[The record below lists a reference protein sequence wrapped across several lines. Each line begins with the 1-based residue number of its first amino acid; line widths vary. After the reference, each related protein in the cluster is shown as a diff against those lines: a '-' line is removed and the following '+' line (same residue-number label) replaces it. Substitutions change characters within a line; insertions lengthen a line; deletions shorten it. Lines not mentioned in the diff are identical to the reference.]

1 MNLPTKLTVLRI
13 VLLPVLLVFAYVS
26 FPWHDIVAAAVFV
39 IAAATD
45 FLDGYL
51 ARKLDQVTSLGK
63 FLDPIADKMLVVCAL
78 FIVVGRASFAY
89 GVNVYVAVCAVMI
102 MSRELMI
109 DAFRLVAAS
118 KGIVIA
124 ADKLGK
130 AKTLVTDI
138 ALPLLLLNVHRYVS
152 LAGLIL
158 LGAAT
163 LLTIWSGINYVAR
176 NKRVLKDEK
185 EAEAPSEG
193 ASPDGNGNTDAA
205 E

>member
-13 VLLPVLLVFAYVS
+13 VLLPVLLVFAYVA
-26 FPWHDIVAAAVFV
+26 FPWHDLVAAAVFV

-138 ALPLLLLNVHRYVS
+138 ALPLLLLNVHRYVNI
-152 LAGLIL
+152 AGLIL

-163 LLTIWSGINYVAR
+163 LLTIWSGINYVVR

-185 EAEAPSEG
+185 GAEAPADATPSDE
-193 ASPDGNGNTDAA
+193 NGDKEVA

>member
-13 VLLPVLLVFAYVS
+13 VLLPVLLVFAYVA
-26 FPWHDIVAAAVFV
+26 FPWHDLVAAAVFV

-102 MSRELMI
+102 MSRREQ
-109 DAFRLVAAS
+109 RHS
-118 KGIVIA
+118 
-124 ADKLGK
+124 
-130 AKTLVTDI
+130 
-138 ALPLLLLNVHRYVS
+138 H
-152 LAGLIL
+152 
-158 LGAAT
+158 
-163 LLTIWSGINYVAR
+163 SG
-176 NKRVLKDEK
+176 
-185 EAEAPSEG
+185 G
-193 ASPDGNGNTDAA
+193 
-205 E
+205 

>member
-1 MNLPTKLTVLRI
+1 MNLPTKITILRI
-13 VLLPVLLVFAYVS
+13 VLLPVLLVFAFVK
-26 FPWHDIVAAAVFV
+26 FPWHNIVAAAVFV

-51 ARKLDQVTSLGK
+51 ARKLNQVTSLGK

-78 FIVVGRASFAY
+78 FIVVGRAGFAY
-89 GVNVYVAVCAVMI
+89 GVNVYVTVCAVMI

-109 DAFRLVAAS
+109 DAFRLVAAN

-130 AKTLVTDI
+130 AKTLVTDM
-138 ALPLLLLNVHRYVS
+138 ALPLLIASIHTYVNI
-152 LAGLIL
+152 AGLAL

-163 LLTIWSGINYVAR
+163 SLTIWSGLNYVIG
-176 NKRVLKDEK
+176 NKAVLRDREAVSVQTEKDGSD
-185 EAEAPSEG
+185 SE
-193 ASPDGNGNTDAA
+193 
-205 E
+205 ER

>member
-13 VLLPVLLVFAYVS
+13 VLLPVLLVFAYVT
-26 FPWHDIVAAAVFV
+26 FPWHDVVAAAVFV

-78 FIVVGRASFAY
+78 FIVVGRAGFAY

-109 DAFRLVAAS
+109 DAFRLVAAN
-118 KGIVIA
+118 KGSVIA

-138 ALPLLLLNVHRYVS
+138 ALPLLLLNVHRYVNI
-152 LAGLIL
+152 AGLIL

-163 LLTIWSGINYVAR
+163 VLTIWSGVNYVVR
-176 NKRVLKDEK
+176 NKSVLKDEK
-185 EAEAPSEG
+185 G
-193 ASPDGNGNTDAA
+193 AGVSVKSATSDENGGDNAA

>member
-13 VLLPVLLVFAYVS
+13 VLLPVLLVFAFVA
-26 FPWHDIVAAAVFV
+26 FPGHNIVAAAVFV

-185 EAEAPSEG
+185 EAEEPSEG
-193 ASPDGNGNTDAA
+193 ASPDGNGGKETA

>member
-13 VLLPVLLVFAYVS
+13 VLLPVLLVFAFVA
-26 FPWHDIVAAAVFV
+26 FPGHNIVAAAVFV

-78 FIVVGRASFAY
+78 FIVVGRAGFVY

-109 DAFRLVAAS
+109 DAFRLVAAN

-176 NKRVLKDEK
+176 NKRVLKDET

-193 ASPDGNGNTDAA
+193 ASPDGNGGKETA

>member
-13 VLLPVLLVFAYVS
+13 VLLPVLLVFAYVP
-26 FPWHDIVAAAVFV
+26 FPGHNIVAAAVFV

-78 FIVVGRASFAY
+78 FVIVGRSAFVYAL
-89 GVNVYVAVCAVMI
+89 NVYVVVCAAMI

-109 DAFRLVAAS
+109 DAFRLVAAN

-130 AKTLVTDI
+130 TKTLVTDI
-138 ALPLLLLNVHRYVS
+138 ALPLLLLGVHAYVDI
-152 LAGLIL
+152 AGLVL

-163 LLTIWSGINYVAR
+163 LLTIWSGVNYVVR
-176 NKRVLKDEK
+176 NKRVLQDESAPVCG
-185 EAEAPSEG
+185 AEQKPSEEN
-193 ASPDGNGNTDAA
+193 DIDKR
-205 E
+205 